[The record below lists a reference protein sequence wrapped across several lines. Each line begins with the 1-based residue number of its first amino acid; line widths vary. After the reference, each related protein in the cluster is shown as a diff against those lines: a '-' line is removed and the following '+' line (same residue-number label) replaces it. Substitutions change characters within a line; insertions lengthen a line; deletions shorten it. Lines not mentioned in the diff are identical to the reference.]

1 MKTYTSEKS
10 LNVDPDDKEKV
21 EGDPDIVKDMVGG
34 YASSPKAVMNV
45 PSSTNTPPV
54 IGKSL
59 FTSVTLSKSGGA
71 CAVKPQ
77 KQDKDVI
84 WASGKSSPE
93 KLREEPEGEYVPE
106 GWSPKGEKEDDKK
119 KKSVKKSIIERRY
132 GSQLARTYDI
142 GKSCGVCGR
151 VSKSCNDHNGCCED
165 CKKSMNITLWHDS
178 HLS

>member
-1 MKTYTSEKS
+1 MTE
-10 LNVDPDDKEKV
+10 KEKTV
-21 EGDPDIVKDMVGG
+21 QEEVSNITGDEVPEDEVLAKQASPPSVTMRMNQSSSVG
-34 YASSPKAVMNV
+34 AS
-45 PSSTNTPPV
+45 

-151 VSKSCNDHNGCCED
+151 VSKSCNDNNGYCED

>member
-1 MKTYTSEKS
+1 MTEKEKTVQEEVSNITGED
-10 LNVDPDDKEKV
+10 VPDDKVLAKQAPLPSV
-21 EGDPDIVKDMVGG
+21 TTQ
-34 YASSPKAVMNV
+34 MNQ
-45 PSSTNTPPV
+45 PSSV
-54 IGKSL
+54 GASIGKSL

-151 VSKSCNDHNGCCED
+151 VSKSCNDNNGCCED